1 LDKIYGNDTATVCE
15 VQNQIF
21 LFNETVNFM
30 KFNQVT
36 IKDIARE
43 LGISPSTVSRALKDH
58 PDISVATKKAVNEL
72 ADKLNYQPNIVALN
86 LRQKKTN
93 TIGVII
99 PEIVHF
105 FFSTVISGIEDVAYT
120 AGYNVI
126 LAQSNESYQREIT
139 DMKALFNSR
148 VDGMLL
154 SISRE
159 TTNFDHIESI
169 ISKGVPIV
177 FYDRMYN
184 SPNSSKV
191 IVDDYAGAKEAV
203 NHLIEQGCKKI
214 AHINGSPNLIIS
226 IDRFRGYTEALQ
238 ENKLAVDDDLIVN
251 CQSGTF
257 EEGKKAALKLL
268 SQKNIPDAIFAGNDP
283 MAMGAMMAI
292 KEKGLKIPQDVAIV
306 GFSNWFFGELMD
318 PSLTTVDQPGFEM
331 GQEAARLLIR
341 QIEMKDKEDFDPQPE
356 TKILKTRLV
365 IRNSSLKKDIKKR

>member
-1 LDKIYGNDTATVCE
+1 
-15 VQNQIF
+15 
-21 LFNETVNFM
+21 M

-58 PDISVATKKAVNEL
+58 PDISVQTKKAVNEL

-126 LAQSNESYQREIT
+126 LAQSNESYQRELT

-184 SPNSSKV
+184 SPTSSKV
-191 IVDDYAGAKEAV
+191 IVDDYAGSKEAV
-203 NHLIEQGCKKI
+203 NHLIQEGCKKI
-214 AHINGSPNLIIS
+214 AHLYGVPNLLIS
-226 IDRFRGYTEALQ
+226 KDRLRGYEDALK
-238 ENKLAVDDDLIVN
+238 ENKMKVEESLIIT
-251 CQSGTF
+251 CGSGTF
-257 EEGKKAALKLL
+257 EEGKKATQKFL
-268 SQKNIPDAIFAGNDP
+268 SQSSLPDAIFAGNDP

-292 KEKGLKIPQDVAIV
+292 KEKGLKIPQDIAIV
-306 GFSNWFFGELMD
+306 GFSNWFFGELME

-331 GQEAARLLIR
+331 GQEAARILIR
-341 QIEMKDKEDFDPQPE
+341 EIEMKDKEDFESQSE
-356 TKILKTRLV
+356 TKVLKTRLV
-365 IRNSSLKKDIKKR
+365 IRNSSLKKSGKK

>member
-1 LDKIYGNDTATVCE
+1 
-15 VQNQIF
+15 
-21 LFNETVNFM
+21 M

-58 PDISVATKKAVNEL
+58 PDISVETKKAVNAL
-72 ADKLNYQPNIVALN
+72 AEKLNYQPNIVALN

-105 FFSTVISGIEDVAYT
+105 FFSTVISGIEDVAYQ

-126 LAQSNESYQREIT
+126 LCQSNESYQRELT
-139 DMKALFNSR
+139 DIKALFNSR

-154 SISRE
+154 SLSRE

-184 SPNSSKV
+184 SPTSSKV
-191 IVDDYAGAKEAV
+191 IVDDYNGAKEAV
-203 NHLIEQGCKKI
+203 QHLIDQGCKRI
-214 AHINGSPNLIIS
+214 AHLEAAPNLIIS
-226 IDRFRGYTEALQ
+226 IDRLKGFEDALK
-238 ENKLAVDDDLIVN
+238 ENNMTVEPELIME
-251 CQSGTF
+251 CHSGTF
-257 EEGKKAALKLL
+257 EEGKKATRKLL
-268 SQKNIPDAIFAGNDP
+268 ALANPPDAIFANNDP

-292 KEKGLKIPQDVAIV
+292 KEKGLKIPQDIALV
-306 GFSNWFFGELMD
+306 GFSNWFFGELLE

-341 QIEMKDKEDFDPQPE
+341 HIEMKEKEVADPVTE
-356 TKILKTRLV
+356 TKILKTKLV
-365 IRNSSLKKDIKKR
+365 IRNSSLKKGVKK

>member
-1 LDKIYGNDTATVCE
+1 
-15 VQNQIF
+15 
-21 LFNETVNFM
+21 M
-30 KFNQVT
+30 KFLQVT

-58 PDISVATKKAVNEL
+58 PDISVETKKAVNEL
-72 ADKLNYQPNIVALN
+72 AEKLNYQPNIVALS

-105 FFSTVISGIEDVAYT
+105 FFSTVISGIEDVAYN

-126 LAQSNESYQREIT
+126 LSQSGESYPREVT

-148 VDGMLL
+148 VDGMLI

-184 SPNSSKV
+184 NPNTSKV
-191 IVDDYAGAKEAV
+191 IVDDMEGAKEAV
-203 NHLIEQGCKKI
+203 LHLIDQGCKRI
-214 AHINGSPNLIIS
+214 AHIQSAPNLIIS
-226 IDRFRGYTEALQ
+226 EDRLRGYKEALK
-238 ENKLAVDDDLIVN
+238 ERKIEFKEKLIFT
-251 CQSGTF
+251 CETGTL
-257 EEGKKAALKLL
+257 EEGK
-268 SQKNIPDAIFAGNDP
+268 SVTQKIFAQPNPPDAIFANNDP
-283 MAMGAMMAI
+283 LAMGAMMAL
-292 KEKGLKIPQDVAIV
+292 KEKGLKIPQDVAV
-306 GFSNWFFGELMD
+306 AGFSNWFFDELME
-318 PSLTTVDQPGFEM
+318 PSLTSVDQPGFQM

-341 QIEMKDKEDFDPQPE
+341 QIELKEKDQDDYKPE
-356 TKILKTRLV
+356 TKVLKTRLI
-365 IRNSSLKKDIKKR
+365 IRNSSLRKDAKKK

>member
-1 LDKIYGNDTATVCE
+1 
-15 VQNQIF
+15 
-21 LFNETVNFM
+21 M

-58 PDISVATKKAVNEL
+58 PDISVQTKKAVNEL
-72 ADKLNYQPNIVALN
+72 AEKLNYQPNIVALN

-169 ISKGVPIV
+169 ISKGLPIV

-184 SPNSSKV
+184 SPTASKV
-191 IVDDYAGAKEAV
+191 IVDDYVGAKEAV
-203 NHLIEQGCKKI
+203 NHLIEQGCKRI
-214 AHINGSPNLIIS
+214 AQLNGAPNLIIS
-226 IDRFRGYTEALQ
+226 IDRLRGYKDALN
-238 ENKLAVDDDLIVN
+238 EHGMDVPEDLIIS
-251 CQSGTF
+251 CPSGTF
-257 EEGKKAALKLL
+257 DEGKKATKKLL
-268 SQKNIPDAIFAGNDP
+268 SMPKPPDAIFADNDP

-292 KEKGLKIPQDVAIV
+292 KEKRLKIPQDIAIV

-331 GQEAARLLIR
+331 
-341 QIEMKDKEDFDPQPE
+341 
-356 TKILKTRLV
+356 
-365 IRNSSLKKDIKKR
+365 

>member
-1 LDKIYGNDTATVCE
+1 
-15 VQNQIF
+15 
-21 LFNETVNFM
+21 M

-72 ADKLNYQPNIVALN
+72 AEKLNYQPNIVALN

-126 LAQSNESYQREIT
+126 LAQSNESFQREIT

-159 TTNFDHIESI
+159 TTNFDHIESV

-203 NHLIEQGCKKI
+203 NHLIEQGCKRI

-226 IDRFRGYTEALQ
+226 IDRFRGYTEALE
-238 ENKLAVDDDLIVN
+238 ENKIIVNQDLVIN

-257 EEGKKAALKLL
+257 EEGKRAAYKLL
-268 SQKNIPDAIFAGNDP
+268 AQKPIPDAIFAGNDP

-292 KEKGLKIPQDVAIV
+292 KEKGLKIPEDVAIV

-341 QIEMKDKEDFDPQPE
+341 QIEVKDKDDDIDPQPE
-356 TKILKTRLV
+356 TKILKTKLI
-365 IRNSSLKKDIKKR
+365 IRNSSLKKGLKK

>member
-1 LDKIYGNDTATVCE
+1 
-15 VQNQIF
+15 
-21 LFNETVNFM
+21 M

-58 PDISVATKKAVNEL
+58 PDISVQTKKAVNEL
-72 ADKLNYQPNIVALN
+72 AEKLNYQPNIVALN

-126 LAQSNESYQREIT
+126 LAQSNESYQRELT

-148 VDGMLL
+148 VDGMLI

-184 SPNSSKV
+184 SQTSSKV

-203 NHLIEQGCKKI
+203 EHLIEQGCKRI
-214 AHINGSPNLIIS
+214 GHLNGAPNLIIS
-226 IDRFRGYTEALQ
+226 IDRFRGYTDALK
-238 ENKLAVDDDLIVN
+238 EHGMAIPDNLIVN
-251 CQSGTF
+251 CPSGTF
-257 EEGKKAALKLL
+257 EEGKRGALKLL
-268 SQKNIPDAIFAGNDP
+268 SQTPMPDAIFANNDP

-292 KEKGLKIPQDVAIV
+292 KEKGLKIPDDVAVV

-341 QIEMKDKEDFDPQPE
+341 QIEMKEKEDFEPQPE
-356 TKILKTRLV
+356 TKVLKTKLI
-365 IRNSSLKKDIKKR
+365 IRNSSLKKKAGKN

>member
-1 LDKIYGNDTATVCE
+1 
-15 VQNQIF
+15 
-21 LFNETVNFM
+21 M

>member
-1 LDKIYGNDTATVCE
+1 
-15 VQNQIF
+15 
-21 LFNETVNFM
+21 M

-58 PDISVATKKAVNEL
+58 PDISVETKKAVNEL
-72 ADKLNYQPNIVALN
+72 AERLNYQPNIVALS
-86 LRQKKTN
+86 LRQRKTN

-99 PEIVHF
+99 PEVVHF
-105 FFSTVISGIEDVAYT
+105 FFSTVVSGIEDVAYE

-126 LAQSNESYQREIT
+126 LTQSNESYQREVI

-154 SISRE
+154 SLSRE

-169 ISKGVPIV
+169 ISKGVPVV

-184 SPNSSKV
+184 NPNTSKV
-191 IVDDYAGAKEAV
+191 IVDDYIGAKEAV
-203 NHLIEQGCKKI
+203 LHLIDQGCKRI
-214 AHINGSPNLIIS
+214 AHLEGAPNLILS
-226 IDRFRGYTEALQ
+226 KDRLRGYQDALI
-238 ENKLAVDDDLIVN
+238 ERNMEVRDTYTLV
-251 CQSGTF
+251 CPSGSF
-257 EEGKKAALKLL
+257 EEGKKATRKLL
-268 SQKNIPDAIFAGNDP
+268 SMSAPPDAIFCNNDP

-292 KEKGLKIPQDVAIV
+292 KEKGLKIPDDIAVV
-306 GFSNWFFGELMD
+306 GFSNWFFGEIMD

-341 QIEMKDKEDFDPQPE
+341 QIEMKDKDNGEPIAE
-356 TKILKTRLV
+356 TKVLKTRLI
-365 IRNSSLKKDIKKR
+365 IRNSSLRKKKK

>member
-1 LDKIYGNDTATVCE
+1 
-15 VQNQIF
+15 
-21 LFNETVNFM
+21 M

-58 PDISVATKKAVNEL
+58 PDISTETKKLVNALSE
-72 ADKLNYQPNIVALN
+72 KLNYQPNIVALN

-105 FFSTVISGIEDVAYT
+105 FFSTVISGIEDIAYQ

-126 LAQSNESYQREIT
+126 LAQSNESYQREVT

-159 TTNFDHIESI
+159 TTNYDHIESI

-184 SPNSSKV
+184 NPETSRV
-191 IVDDYAGAKEAV
+191 IVDDYVGAKEAV
-203 NHLIEQGCKKI
+203 EHLIEQGCQRI
-214 AHINGSPNLIIS
+214 AHLEGAPGTS
-226 IDRFRGYTEALQ
+226 IGEDRKRGYLDALS
-238 ENKLAVDDDLIVN
+238 EN
-251 CQSGTF
+251 
-257 EEGKKAALKLL
+257 
-268 SQKNIPDAIFAGNDP
+268 NIPA
-283 MAMGAMMAI
+283 
-292 KEKGLKIPQDVAIV
+292 KEN
-306 GFSNWFFGELMD
+306 F
-318 PSLTTVDQPGFEM
+318 
-331 GQEAARLLIR
+331 
-341 QIEMKDKEDFDPQPE
+341 
-356 TKILKTRLV
+356 
-365 IRNSSLKKDIKKR
+365 